1 MGRSYSYEDGEWGLF
16 VLEAYLENE
25 GVRPSLGMAALTE
38 RQKDGAKKAARAF
51 TKSALAALPKNGK
64 ESLIRRFGGED
75 GAGFIVHDIL
85 SGGGSENQID
95 VDEADRIGKAVLK
108 KKPLAFSTLENKLM
122 DLADKVAQKIG

>member
-75 GAGFIVHDIL
+75 GAGFIVYDIL
-85 SGGGSENQID
+85 SGGGSENQIGVPDGAGRRDPRVQSCWD
-95 VDEADRIGKAVLK
+95 VARSRGGPRCVDREAEGNR
-108 KKPLAFSTLENKLM
+108 NR
-122 DLADKVAQKIG
+122 